1 MKTRVLTIL
10 LLCLIGH
17 ATIFAQNKFQG
28 KVINQKGEAL
38 SFVNVVL
45 LNDKDSTYLAGCTT
59 NEKGLFELPTTLNGI
74 LKISHLG
81 YVSQF
86 INNPSHEN
94 LSITLATGDIKLN
107 DVVVEYKLPFV
118 LANSFHCL
126 IYSLL

>member
-45 LNDKDSTYLAGCTT
+45 LNDKDSTYLAVVRQMKKACL
-59 NEKGLFELPTTLNGI
+59 NCPLPSMEYLKFPI
-74 LKISHLG
+74 L
-81 YVSQF
+81 
-86 INNPSHEN
+86 
-94 LSITLATGDIKLN
+94 DM
-107 DVVVEYKLPFV
+107 
-118 LANSFHCL
+118 
-126 IYSLL
+126 